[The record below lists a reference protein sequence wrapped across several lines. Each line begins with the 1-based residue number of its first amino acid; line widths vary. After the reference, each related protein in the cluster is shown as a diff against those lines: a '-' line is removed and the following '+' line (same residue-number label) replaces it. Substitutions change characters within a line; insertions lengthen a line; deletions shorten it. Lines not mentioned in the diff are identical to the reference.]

1 MQRDH
6 FLSSWVHW
14 LTRLSIFGILC
25 LMQQPSAWMDAL
37 DGSVPNRLEVASD
50 EFDARGPVDTA
61 FVEQVFHAICQS
73 GIRHPRVVMRQAILE
88 TGWFRSPFLMTRNNL
103 FAFRRGHYL
112 RFDQFGHSILFYKAW
127 QDKNMPTLVDD
138 YYRFLDQI
146 KYGSP
151 DYTSHLKNITWNRD
165 CPSIPVADRAV
176 TWFSRA

>member
-1 MQRDH
+1 
-6 FLSSWVHW
+6 
-14 LTRLSIFGILC
+14 
-25 LMQQPSAWMDAL
+25 MDAL